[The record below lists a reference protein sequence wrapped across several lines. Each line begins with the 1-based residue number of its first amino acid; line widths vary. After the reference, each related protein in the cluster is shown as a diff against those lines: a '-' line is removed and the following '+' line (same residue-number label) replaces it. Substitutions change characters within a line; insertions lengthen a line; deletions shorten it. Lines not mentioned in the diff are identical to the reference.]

1 MVNGK
6 RDKHQQEVEEN
17 GDEGQGQT
25 DCPGAIAH
33 TTHHP
38 TERRVRRGE
47 HMTGRKEKDVVQKTF
62 KNMLGEYEKSLMV

>member
-6 RDKHQQEVEEN
+6 RDKHQEEVEEN

-33 TTHHP
+33 TPHHP
-38 TERRVRRGE
+38 TKRRVRSGE
-47 HMTGRKEKDVVQKTF
+47 HMKGRREKDVA
-62 KNMLGEYEKSLMV
+62 